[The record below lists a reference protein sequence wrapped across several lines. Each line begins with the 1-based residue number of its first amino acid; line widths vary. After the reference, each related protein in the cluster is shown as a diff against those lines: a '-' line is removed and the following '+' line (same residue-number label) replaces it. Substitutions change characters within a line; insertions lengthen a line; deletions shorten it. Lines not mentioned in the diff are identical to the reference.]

1 MASAGFVEALE
12 ALRRADVE
20 LVVVGM
26 ASAIL
31 QGTPAV
37 TQDIDI
43 VHRRTP
49 ENVERLLK
57 VLDALG
63 AVYRTDRRGI
73 RPTASYLLGAGHNLF
88 ETVAGD
94 LDCLG
99 TIDEGRLGYE
109 ELERDSVEITL
120 HEGLTCR
127 ALELSR
133 LIDVKQRAGRPKD
146 LAVLPVL
153 RATLDELRKR

>member
-1 MASAGFVEALE
+1 MASLGFVEALE
-12 ALRRADVE
+12 HLRRAEVE
-20 LVVVGM
+20 LIVVGM
-26 ASAIL
+26 ASAVL

-49 ENVERLLK
+49 ANIERLLEALAS
-57 VLDALG
+57 LD
-63 AVYRTDRRGI
+63 AVYRTDNRGI
-73 RPTASYLLGAGHNLF
+73 RPSASHLLGPGHNLLK
-88 ETVAGD
+88 TRAGD

-99 TIDEGRLGYE
+99 TIDADLGYE
-109 ELERDSVEITL
+109 DLEPDSIEIVL
-120 HEGLTCR
+120 GAGLTCR
-127 ALELSR
+127 VLELSR
-133 LIDVKQRAGRPKD
+133 LIEIKQRAGRPKD